1 MEYYGIEVKGE
12 EFIIKGDFPEA
23 VRCGEIPETNHLVY
37 QLKSLQLCNMDLQSI
52 IDSLNMIK
60 DVQNERIKEALF
72 EYALVKFFK
81 NFKSSSSRIKLNSD
95 KILKDSLK
103 EDEYIKAKKCFEYYD
118 ALRDKHV
125 VHDES
130 RYSESKVLAIINN
143 QSSKILVPKVLVL
156 GIDSVL
162 TDDEHVQ
169 PLESLAC
176 ISLQWVE
183 KKIDELCNKL
193 QEEYNNKTYDEL
205 MALDNAQYTAPITAE
220 LFEGK

>member
-23 VRCGEIPETNHLVY
+23 VRCVEIPETNHLVY

-52 IDSLNMIK
+52 IDSLNMIR
-60 DVQNERIKEALF
+60 DVQNERIEEALF

-95 KILKDSLK
+95 KILK

-205 MALDNAQYTAPITAE
+205 MALDNAQYTAPISAE

>member
-1 MEYYGIEVKGE
+1 M
-12 EFIIKGDFPEA
+12 
-23 VRCGEIPETNHLVY
+23 
-37 QLKSLQLCNMDLQSI
+37 
-52 IDSLNMIK
+52 
-60 DVQNERIKEALF
+60 
-72 EYALVKFFK
+72 
-81 NFKSSSSRIKLNSD
+81 
-95 KILKDSLK
+95 KDSLK

-162 TDDEHVQ
+162 IDDEHVQ

-205 MALDNAQYTAPITAE
+205 MALDNAQYTAPISAE

>member
-1 MEYYGIEVKGE
+1 MEYYGVEVKGK

-37 QLKSLQLCNMDLQSI
+37 QLKSLQLCNMDLHSI

-60 DVQNERIKEALF
+60 AIQNEGIKEALF
-72 EYALVKFFK
+72 EYALVKFLK
-81 NFKSSSSRIKLNSD
+81 NFKSSSSRIKLNSN

-103 EDEYIKAKKCFEYYD
+103 EDEYIEAKKCFEYYD
-118 ALRDKHV
+118 TLRDKHV

-143 QSSKILVPKVLVL
+143 QSSKIVVPKVLVL
-156 GIDSVL
+156 GFDSVL
-162 TDDEHVQ
+162 TDDAHVQ
-169 PLESLAC
+169 PLKSLAC
-176 ISLQWVE
+176 ISLKWVE
-183 KKIDELCNKL
+183 KKIDELCNEL

-205 MALDNAQYTAPITAE
+205 MALDNAQYTAPISAE
-220 LFEGK
+220 LLEGK

>member
-1 MEYYGIEVKGE
+1 MEDYGIEVKGE

-169 PLESLAC
+169 PLESLA
-176 ISLQWVE
+176 
-183 KKIDELCNKL
+183 
-193 QEEYNNKTYDEL
+193 
-205 MALDNAQYTAPITAE
+205 
-220 LFEGK
+220 